1 MNEIEQLHLEVQ
13 SAAKGFG
20 GFVSAYDKGLRA
32 VSRGDRVPYDWQS
45 PSQTVRR
52 FLNGDFHHLCQSL
65 ELLKTIDCDEYAG
78 QFAQTLSD
86 TMLRLGEVTAS
97 EWKRFGVVLRRDFTW
112 SAQIL
117 LAVFKPR
124 SFRSKRMPRA
134 FAGRVAPD
142 AFRRQ
147 VMDAF
152 VTAYCAGLTPNP
164 CIVCNRAL
172 KFGTFLDRA
181 LDMGYD
187 YIATGHY
194 ARVVQNEAT
203 GLYELH
209 RAADRS
215 KDQTYV
221 LYQLTQHQLSHLLL
235 PCGDFDKPTLRQLA
249 ENAGLLNAQKKDSQ
263 DICFIPDGD
272 YKNYKTGKSCYVDLN
287 GKIIYECDFDFN
299 ILNVAGTVNNLE
311 I

>member
-13 SAAKGFG
+13 SAAKGFS
-20 GFVSAYDKGLRA
+20 GFVSAYDKGLKA

-65 ELLKTIDCDEYAG
+65 ELLRTIDCDEYAG

-147 VMDAF
+147 VIDRILVVLRGLLARLRESAQLIDQKVERF
-152 VTAYCAGLTPNP
+152 PVPVWNGLRAAGQN
-164 CIVCNRAL
+164 AL
-172 KFGTFLDRA
+172 SIGTRGLLMVRLADGR
-181 LDMGYD
+181 YD
-187 YIATGHY
+187 YFDSGQCG
-194 ARVVQNEAT
+194 RWNESSSWF
-203 GLYELH
+203 
-209 RAADRS
+209 DRQETAVDVAVERLKRS
-215 KDQTYV
+215 
-221 LYQLTQHQLSHLLL
+221 
-235 PCGDFDKPTLRQLA
+235 LRQIGRTRSISEYA
-249 ENAGLLNAQKKDSQ
+249 
-263 DICFIPDGD
+263 
-272 YKNYKTGKSCYVDLN
+272 V
-287 GKIIYECDFDFN
+287 
-299 ILNVAGTVNNLE
+299 
-311 I
+311 